1 MPIEKCL
8 ENYFQGILYTNFI
21 YYIKIKL
28 VKYTL
33 KVIKS
38 ITYIAP
44 SFEKRDAKYLGKS
57 IM

>member
-8 ENYFQGILYTNFI
+8 ENYFQGILYTSFI

-33 KVIKS
+33 KVIALRILLQVLRKEMQN
-38 ITYIAP
+38 I
-44 SFEKRDAKYLGKS
+44 
-57 IM
+57 

>member
-33 KVIKS
+33 KILVIALRVLLQVLRKEMQN
-38 ITYIAP
+38 I
-44 SFEKRDAKYLGKS
+44 
-57 IM
+57 

>member
-8 ENYFQGILYTNFI
+8 ENYFQGILYTSFI

-33 KVIKS
+33 KVIALRILFQVLRKEMQN
-38 ITYIAP
+38 I
-44 SFEKRDAKYLGKS
+44 
-57 IM
+57 